1 MERSP
6 HPRLRL
12 SSRGGTRL
20 RTKCA
25 APPSP
30 PAAAFDQYYRQINW
44 NEYKNCKKEDPQAPL
59 LTLSFVIVNCNILLK
74 RYWWWPLASMRCRG
88 GKICHNVTRA
98 EHASRKK
105 CFVTLSPV
113 SRGTKMEMYVC
124 FCIWVVVAVNSAAR
138 KWKETLTSS
147 LGRFDRLH
155 GTGEKRTGWKWRPSP
170 YFSIDSRWGCVTS
183 CYVQVKSS
191 ISFYNLFY
199 NRPCCLSWP

>member
-1 MERSP
+1 
-6 HPRLRL
+6 
-12 SSRGGTRL
+12 
-20 RTKCA
+20 
-25 APPSP
+25 
-30 PAAAFDQYYRQINW
+30 
-44 NEYKNCKKEDPQAPL
+44 
-59 LTLSFVIVNCNILLK
+59 
-74 RYWWWPLASMRCRG
+74 MRCRG

-124 FCIWVVVAVNSAAR
+124 FCIWVVVAVNSAVR

-183 CYVQVKSS
+183 VRGIASKIIDFLLRFILQQPLLSLLTITVGGHWIWEGGELMVASVHCSVLPNMGIENWWLPFSQVVSHQMGEG
-191 ISFYNLFY
+191 F
-199 NRPCCLSWP
+199 